1 MQFERVHYP
10 QDHVPPRHYAWWL
23 HGSAPDVPPVI
34 DGQWTYTAATIPAT
48 QTRWLTENLPSS
60 YHGHLRL
67 KVTTFNVNTLRHVG
81 STELLRKQCHQA
93 GIRVLGLQE
102 TRATCDV
109 T

>member
-1 MQFERVHYP
+1 MTNGRIQRP
-10 QDHVPPRHYAWWL
+10 QSLL
-23 HGSAPDVPPVI
+23 HRPDGS
-34 DGQWTYTAATIPAT
+34 
-48 QTRWLTENLPSS
+48 LTENLPSS

-93 GIRVLGLQE
+93 GIHVLGLQE